1 MVGRGDANDRT
12 SILTSRAGLMD
23 ADILPSRENSQECAR
38 SVNVDFGWSQTTSA
52 FAFAQQNAPRIDP
65 NTKRPLTHDLMISLL
80 KAGKLHLDSVMI
92 HSIEE
97 STFQAVLK
105 LHLVP
110 QAEIKDDKTVNSLI
124 EINARPSD
132 AIALA
137 VRSKCC
143 IWMMESVVAQA
154 SIPVDPNADEEDQS
168 QFKRFLD
175 QLSPSALIKH
185 LKDRESKS
193 KDNFNFPD
201 SESKSNQ

>member
-1 MVGRGDANDRT
+1 MVEM
-12 SILTSRAGLMD
+12 SVAGLAID
-23 ADILPSRENSQECAR
+23 ASSRTPIVLLPDPSGRRQ
-38 SVNVDFGWSQTTSA
+38 VPIWIDH
-52 FAFAQQNAPRIDP
+52 AQAHNIMAGMPNP

-110 QAEIKDDKTVNSLI
+110 QEEIEDEKTANSLF

-143 IWMMESVVAQA
+143 IWMLESVVAQA
-154 SIPVDPNADEEDQS
+154 SIPVDPNADEEDQNE
-168 QFKRFLD
+168 FKRFLD
-175 QLSPSALIKH
+175 QVSPSALIKH

-193 KDNFNFPD
+193 KDNFNSPD